1 MHKFGFRVINNRVTR
16 ITKNHLRGVRQ
27 IIYPAQLGYLDTL
40 CNRVLFIL
48 GHSKKNIVLI
58 APINHI
64 HFLSDITWGFCVRRV
79 AVDVMTSN
87 EHLPF

>member
-1 MHKFGFRVINNRVTR
+1 MHKFGFRVINNEVTR

-64 HFLSDITWGFCVRRV
+64 DFPPKPAYAEFGRLGAGIALRDY
-79 AVDVMTSN
+79 
-87 EHLPF
+87 LPF

>member
-64 HFLSDITWGFCVRRV
+64 DFPPKPANAEFRRLG
-79 AVDVMTSN
+79 AGIALRDY
-87 EHLPF
+87 LPF

>member
-1 MHKFGFRVINNRVTR
+1 MHKFGFRVINNGVTR

-48 GHSKKNIVLI
+48 GHSKKTLY
-58 APINHI
+58 
-64 HFLSDITWGFCVRRV
+64 
-79 AVDVMTSN
+79 
-87 EHLPF
+87 

>member
-48 GHSKKNIVLI
+48 GHSKKKHCIDS
-58 APINHI
+58 P
-64 HFLSDITWGFCVRRV
+64 D
-79 AVDVMTSN
+79 
-87 EHLPF
+87 

>member
-1 MHKFGFRVINNRVTR
+1 MHKFGFRVINNGVTG

-48 GHSKKNIVLI
+48 GYSKKILY
-58 APINHI
+58 
-64 HFLSDITWGFCVRRV
+64 
-79 AVDVMTSN
+79 
-87 EHLPF
+87 

>member
-1 MHKFGFRVINNRVTR
+1 MHKFGFRVINNGVTR

-48 GHSKKNIVLI
+48 GHPKKNIVLI

-64 HFLSDITWGFCVRRV
+64 DFPPKPANAEFGRLGTGITLR
-79 AVDVMTSN
+79 N
-87 EHLPF
+87 YLPF